1 MAAPTISLIYPS
13 NEATAVPVG
22 ADIQITFSC
31 GVDLSTV
38 KNNVVVYGKDTD
50 FISGPGTAT
59 FINEGKSADFLKSP
73 GFKGVVPCDHEL
85 VYVDSNG
92 DKVNVSLNDRAA
104 EEAGP
109 YKHKLILSPKSIL
122 APNVLY
128 TVYIIGEDEEGTEK
142 GVSSRTVYEVDDS
155 SATSTTGEVFVYG
168 GFTGESDD
176 TINIKITTAGNI
188 GTAKYKWWY
197 ASELESE
204 AREGKV
210 TSRRF
215 RKLEDNLQIRFSG
228 SGFILD
234 DAYTVSLNDRE
245 FLDSSYSFSFTT
257 STTQIQEVPTTTST
271 TVIGTENDPIV
282 GYLKVVESSPED
294 GDSNL
299 SFKKKQIIIEFDK
312 ELDSST
318 ISDDTVTILSYP
330 ISGIIDSTED
340 EEELFKKLTV
350 NGKKLIID
358 L

>member
-1 MAAPTISLIYPS
+1 MAAPTISLVYPS

-31 GVDLSTV
+31 GVDLSTA

-50 FISGPGTAT
+50 FISGPETAT
-59 FINEGKSADFLKSP
+59 FINQGKSADFLKSP
-73 GFKGVVPCDHEL
+73 GFKGVVPCDYEL

-92 DKVNVSLNDRAA
+92 DKVDVSLLSRTE

-109 YKHKLILSPKSIL
+109 YVHKLILSPKTIL

-168 GFTGESDD
+168 GFIGESDD

-215 RKLEDNLQIRFSG
+215 RKLEDSLQIRFSG
-228 SGFILD
+228 SDFILD
-234 DAYTVSLNDRE
+234 DTYTVSLNDRE

-299 SFKKKQIIIEFDK
+299 SFKKKQIIIEFDE

-350 NGKKLIID
+350 DGKKLIID

>member
-1 MAAPTISLIYPS
+1 MATPTISLVYPS
-13 NEATAVPVG
+13 NGATAVPVG

-31 GVDLSTV
+31 GIDLSTV
-38 KNNVVVYGKDTD
+38 KNNVVIYGKDTD
-50 FISGPGTAT
+50 FISGPETAT
-59 FINEGKSADFLKSP
+59 FIRGGESADFLKSP
-73 GFKGVVPCDHEL
+73 GFKGVVPCDFEL

-92 DKVNVSLNDRAA
+92 DKVDVSLKSRAE

-109 YKHKLILSPKSIL
+109 YKHKLIVSPKSIL

-128 TVYIIGEDEEGTEK
+128 TVYIIGEDEEGTSK
-142 GVSSRTVYEVDDS
+142 GVSSRTVYEVDE
-155 SATSTTGEVFVYG
+155 SAVTSTTGDVFVYG
-168 GFTGESDD
+168 GYTRGSDD
-176 TINIKITTAGNI
+176 TINIKITTEGSI

-197 ASELESE
+197 ASETESD

-215 RKLEDNLQIRFSG
+215 RMLEDNLQVRFSG
-228 SGFILD
+228 SGFNLD
-234 DAYTVSLNDRE
+234 DTYTVSLNTQE
-245 FLDSSYSFSFTT
+245 FLDSSLSFSFTT

-271 TVIGTENDPIV
+271 TVIGTEDDPVV
-282 GYLKVVESSPED
+282 GSLKVVESSPED
-294 GDSNL
+294 GDTNL
-299 SFKKKQIIIEFDK
+299 SFNKKQIIIEFDE

-318 ISDDTVTILSYP
+318 ISNDTVTILSYP

-350 NGKKLIID
+350 SGKKLIID

>member
-1 MAAPTISLIYPS
+1 MATPTISLVYPS

-31 GVDLSTV
+31 GIDLSTA

-50 FISGPGTAT
+50 FISGPETAT
-59 FINEGKSADFLKSP
+59 FINQGKSADFLKSP
-73 GFKGVVPCDHEL
+73 GFKGVVPCDYEL
-85 VYVDSNG
+85 VYIDSNG
-92 DKVNVSLNDRAA
+92 DKVDVSLLSRVE

-109 YKHKLILSPKSIL
+109 YKHKLIISPKSIL

-128 TVYIIGEDEEGTEK
+128 TVYVIGEDEEGTEK
-142 GVSSRTVYEVDDS
+142 GISSRTVNEVDDT
-155 SATSTTGEVFVYG
+155 SATSTTGEIFLHG

-176 TINIKITTAGNI
+176 AINIKITTAGNI

-197 ASELESE
+197 DSELEVE

-215 RKLEDNLQIRFSG
+215 RRLEDNLQIRFSG
-228 SGFILD
+228 SSFILD
-234 DAYTVSLNDRE
+234 DSYTVSLNARE
-245 FLDSSYSFSFTT
+245 FLDSSYSFSFTS
-257 STTQIQEVPTTTST
+257 STTQIQEVPDTTST
-271 TVIGTENDPIV
+271 TVIGTENNPIL
-282 GYLKVVESSPED
+282 GYLVVVESSPED

-299 SFKKKQIIIEFDK
+299 SFKKKQIIIEFDE

-330 ISGIIDSTED
+330 ISGIIDSNED

-350 NGKKLIID
+350 SGNKLIID